1 MAQNSALPN
10 FANVS
15 LFKVMQAETL
25 VVPTTVQVA
34 SPSGISS
41 GLSPATLF
49 DTKRDSVGGYI
60 YAAVSDAAGP
70 TSLDFQAKIFPGDS
84 IALAVAAGTAT
95 LTITSTNG
103 NVRTFTF
110 AATTVAAV
118 LGYYS

>member
-1 MAQNSALPN
+1 MGQNSALPN

-25 VVPTTVQVA
+25 VVPDTVQVA

-41 GLSPATLF
+41 GLSPSTLF
-49 DTKRDSVGGYI
+49 DTKRACVGGYI

-70 TSLDFQAKIFPGDS
+70 TSLDYQTKINVGDS
-84 IALAVAAGTAT
+84 IALAINGGVAT
-95 LTITSTNG
+95 LTITDVNG
-103 NVRTFTF
+103 TARTYTF
-110 AATTVAAV
+110 AATAVAAV